1 LPREKKTPYESL
13 LDQIKI
19 ISGKSAVDY
28 IKILETAR
36 LGLRQEDLA
45 YDSHTLLKLSYL
57 NYYLGVFLPIAAY
70 GKEKGKFDKII
81 FIDAFGGGGILGIK
95 GTGYSVL
102 GSTLLAATAR
112 TRNASFDEIISIDLD
127 NKRSDLLQKRC
138 NVLGLS
144 NVKVLNGNVN
154 DLITEVPNK
163 FGISSKSIVMLFID
177 PEGME
182 PEFSKFVSLSQT
194 TQYIDIML
202 NYTFG
207 VRRLNGRIHYNN
219 KSKDIEKM
227 RIMIPNY
234 VQGSDPDDRLATYFE
249 SQFGKPKSKKVEIR
263 NNGRTMYSIIL
274 RVRQTY
280 GDSKWIEAMNKFGDY
295 ISKTDG
301 SNALQMLMTVMGD
314 QGTLPL

>member
-1 LPREKKTPYESL
+1 LPREKKALYDSL

-19 ISGKSAVDY
+19 ISGKSGVDF
-28 IKILETAR
+28 IKKLETAG

-57 NYYLGVFLPIAAY
+57 NYYLGVFLPIAAH
-70 GKEKGKFDKII
+70 GEEKGKFDKII

-95 GTGYSVL
+95 GTDYSVL

-112 TRNASFDEIISIDLD
+112 ARNASFDEIISIDLD

-138 NVLGLS
+138 NLLGLS
-144 NVKVLNGNVN
+144 NVMALNGNVN
-154 DLITEVPNK
+154 DLITEIPEK

-182 PEFSKFVSLSQT
+182 PEFSKFLALSET
-194 TQYIDIML
+194 TKYMDIML

-207 VRRLNGRIHYNN
+207 VRRLNGRIEYNGN
-219 KSKDIEKM
+219 AADIEKM
-227 RIMIPNY
+227 KNMIPNF
-234 VQGSDPDDRLATYFE
+234 VLGSDPDERLASFFE
-249 SQFGKPKSKKVEIR
+249 SQFGKPKSREVKIR
-263 NNGRTMYSIIL
+263 NNEKIKYSIIL

-280 GDSKWIEAMNKFGDY
+280 GDSKWIDAMNRFGDFV
-295 ISKTDG
+295 SETDG
-301 SNALQMLMTVMGD
+301 KRALQILRIIMGD
-314 QGTLPL
+314 QARLLP